1 MVETTKINLCVL
13 HKRYGCRVVLLL
25 STTRNVSEVFNCI
38 REKFAHQVLFG
49 LLGQVLRRICIH
61 ECECINDH
69 WRIRYAVPG
78 IKSCRDLVWL
88 DRKVHVGDGR
98 YQQAGNSCLCQSLYG
113 KTRVRNLRP
122 LVFLRE
128 FVRNWHRNW
137 KKIC

>member
-1 MVETTKINLCVL
+1 MRGIWLQSSVDNIYHKKCEMDVKLYKVENRPSSAFRPIRPRLKA
-13 HKRYGCRVVLLL
+13 
-25 STTRNVSEVFNCI
+25 EVP
-38 REKFAHQVLFG
+38 H
-49 LLGQVLRRICIH
+49 ICIH
-61 ECECINDH
+61 ECGCINDH
-69 WRIRYAVPG
+69 WRIRHAVTG
-78 IKSCRDLVWL
+78 IKSCRVLVRL

-122 LVFLRE
+122 LVILRE